1 MLGKKKKKINS
12 NKFATNK
19 EEKINSIKKIHRK
32 KFKNPINKSTT
43 IDLIWKKNPTA
54 TFIQL
59 LRTKTIKNKIKNK
72 YSEKNTQKKEIVF
85 YLNVVASETKKRKKN
100 S

>member
-1 MLGKKKKKINS
+1 MLGKKKKKTNS

-43 IDLIWKKNPTA
+43 IDLI
-54 TFIQL
+54 
-59 LRTKTIKNKIKNK
+59 
-72 YSEKNTQKKEIVF
+72 
-85 YLNVVASETKKRKKN
+85 
-100 S
+100 